1 MELQQILAEYETRNN
16 TAKQQVAMDFA
27 FRRISWEEMHQRF
40 DELDQDLQDYQ
51 NRFISENRIIE
62 TVSDD
67 LLPHELRY
75 FNLN

>member
-1 MELQQILAEYETRNN
+1 MELQNALAEYETQNN
-16 TAKQQVAMDFA
+16 KEKQQVAMDFA

-40 DELDQDLQDYQ
+40 EELDQALQDYQ

-62 TVSDD
+62 AVHDD